1 MVYIESDIMLS
12 TVKSQTIWWIHNSCN
27 IIILSSAKN
36 THKYHQMEFYSPD
49 KLSVSQWIIFKMQT
63 NCYIMTNWTV
73 LNRESNPYYRL
84 HSAIITS
91 IQQYSDYLVTPQKLY
106 TSIIKWNST
115 VQTSYLFH
123 SGLS

>member
-73 LNRESNPYYRL
+73 LNRESNQDYRFNI
-84 HSAIITS
+84 AILTS
-91 IQQYSDYLVTPQKLY
+91 IQQFSGYLVSQFNCFTVDFLQDADELY
-106 TSIIKWNST
+106 IMTN
-115 VQTSYLFH
+115 
-123 SGLS
+123 